1 VAGAGEGRVPGV
13 QPAGGAGAGGA
24 AAGEPMAPGGAG
36 QARPR
41 FTLHRRPL
49 LTHGAEQGA
58 SIFPLINTQILV
70 FSDYDISERSMRTI
84 QPAKLSW

>member
-1 VAGAGEGRVPGV
+1 MARAGQGRVPSV

-24 AAGEPMAPGGAG
+24 AAGEPVAPGGAG
-36 QARPR
+36 QARPG

-58 SIFPLINTQILV
+58 SSPSHQHPNTILLLRV
-70 FSDYDISERSMRTI
+70 
-84 QPAKLSW
+84 KN